1 MQCPSCGASS
11 KKRSLKCP
19 ECGVYRSKSVPPAPL
34 STQPLT
40 DADALFEIPLQNAD
54 SLADAPTSRS
64 LIEFPGVRN
73 IPQWRKELGE
83 RVREVQERKLRETA
97 METSKAEGQLDDVAA
112 KAPTLELLPQ
122 AEVSPLNPL
131 VVAALRRIERA
142 HVPNHVGG
150 NYSTFKGATAVAYA
164 DQPELHSEVSS
175 FINQPTL
182 DSFTGAEFGNQETS
196 APPEKLHNLA
206 VVPNPPSRQHV
217 EENEETSPRMSVLK
231 PKRLIGGDPND
242 PALNYLDRIPTAPR
256 VDDIEKSTAPISF
269 RFLAAVID
277 LILIGSVSLLPWY
290 VTTTSE
296 IPWQHPRVVAF
307 ALGSTFVV
315 AFLYLTICTAF
326 TGRTLGMKLFCLR
339 VVDARTKMLPTG
351 SQSAGRAVVYI
362 LSVASTGLPLLF
374 TFIDRDKRAVHDRF
388 TRTEVVRM

>member
-1 MQCPSCGASS
+1 MQCPSCGAISQ
-11 KKRSLKCP
+11 KRSLKCP
-19 ECGVYRSKSVPPAPL
+19 ECGVYRSKSSLSAQL
-34 STQPLT
+34 STQLSTETEPVG
-40 DADALFEIPLQNAD
+40 EIFANTESPR
-54 SLADAPTSRS
+54 TRS
-64 LIEFPGVRN
+64 LIEFPGARN
-73 IPQWRKELGE
+73 SMPQWRKELGE
-83 RVREVQERKLRETA
+83 RVREVQERRSREAA
-97 METSKAEGQLDDVAA
+97 MEAPIPEGHADDTGPQ
-112 KAPTLELLPQ
+112 APLLELLPQ

-150 NYSTFKGATAVAYA
+150 NYSNFKGATAVAYA
-164 DQPELHSEVSS
+164 NQPELSAEVSS
-175 FINQPTL
+175 FIDQPAL
-182 DSFTGAEFGNQETS
+182 DSLAEAELEEHETPV
-196 APPEKLHNLA
+196 PPEKLHNLA
-206 VVPNPPSRQHV
+206 VVPNPPSQLHI
-217 EENEETSPRMSVLK
+217 EETEAEAPRMSVLK

-256 VDDIEKSTAPISF
+256 VDDCQKSTAPISF
-269 RFLAAVID
+269 RFLGAIID

-290 VTTTSE
+290 LTTTTE
-296 IPWQHPRVVAF
+296 LPWQDARVVAF

-326 TGRTLGMKLFCLR
+326 TGRTLGMKLFSLR

-351 SQSAGRAVVYI
+351 GQSAGRALVYI

-374 TFIDRDKRAVHDRF
+374 TLIDRDKRAVHDRF

>member
-1 MQCPSCGASS
+1 M
-11 KKRSLKCP
+11 
-19 ECGVYRSKSVPPAPL
+19 
-34 STQPLT
+34 
-40 DADALFEIPLQNAD
+40 
-54 SLADAPTSRS
+54 
-64 LIEFPGVRN
+64 
-73 IPQWRKELGE
+73 PQWRKELGE
-83 RVREVQERKLRETA
+83 RVREVQERKMRETA
-97 METSKAEGQLDDVAA
+97 METAMAEGQLDDVAP
-112 KAPTLELLPQ
+112 KAPLLELLPQ

-142 HVPNHVGG
+142 HVPHHAGG
-150 NYSTFKGATAVAYA
+150 NYSNFKGATAVAYA
-164 DQPELHSEVSS
+164 DQPEVHSEVSS
-175 FINQPTL
+175 FIDQPAL
-182 DSFTGAEFGNQETS
+182 DSFAATEFEEHETP

-206 VVPNPPSRQHV
+206 VVPNPPAQLHI
-217 EENEETSPRMSVLK
+217 EENETEVPRTTTVK

-269 RFLAAVID
+269 RFLGAVVD

-290 VTTTSE
+290 LTTTSE
-296 IPWQHPRVVAF
+296 APWQDPRTVAY

-326 TGRTLGMKLFCLR
+326 TGRTVGMKLFSLR